1 LGFEWN
7 GDVRY
12 TSDYF
17 ETLYNYAKEL
27 IKMGKAYVDSLS
39 EEEIKEYLKGVD
51 VNRADIKIKGFDYL
65 DTKLKNSN
73 LNLNSLI
80 VNLEDNL
87 SLSDIS
93 LKKSNLL
100 VEGGKYQEY
109 NINYGDLKLNGAWS
123 NLKDYKSG
131 LSLKLKSNIANGDIK
146 GVVQNSHINLKGDI
160 TPKSSYLGKISKRF
174 RN

>member
-1 LGFEWN
+1 
-7 GDVRY
+7 
-12 TSDYF
+12 
-17 ETLYNYAKEL
+17 
-27 IKMGKAYVDSLS
+27 MGKAYVDSLS